1 MSEGSSTARVIVRP
15 SRTKFFSSLGAG
27 SRRAKVLLPVVLP
40 LMVGSAAMAY
50 AFSHGNVELVAVGA
64 VGGLVL
70 GALLFVRQLLYLAC
84 VRLVVEP
91 GRVRR
96 LGFPFPTRQTSITF
110 LRSIV
115 GRNVDFGYGIV
126 APMWFFVD
134 TTGYCPCTLYAELW
148 EANDMRLV
156 AEWLGGTV
164 QQSTDPPV
172 ARNEI
177 PSAFPGPAKR
187 W

>member
-1 MSEGSSTARVIVRP
+1 M
-15 SRTKFFSSLGAG
+15 
-27 SRRAKVLLPVVLP
+27 LLPATLP
-40 LMVGSAAMAY
+40 LMVGSAGMAY
-50 AFSHGNVELVAVGA
+50 AFSHGNVTVVVVGA
-64 VGGLVL
+64 VAGLAL
-70 GALLFVRQLLYLAC
+70 GALLFMRQLLYLAC

-91 GRVRR
+91 GRVQR
-96 LGFPFPTRQTSITF
+96 LGFPFPRRQTSISF

-115 GRNVDFGYGIV
+115 SRNVDFGYGNI

-134 TTGYCPCTLYAELW
+134 STGYCPCSLYAELW
-148 EANDMRLV
+148 EADDMRLI
-156 AEWLGGTV
+156 AGSLGGTV
-164 QQSTDPPV
+164 QESSDPPV